1 MSGENSKKSGEI
13 GEKLASALLE
23 KIGWQHQIHNISIS
37 CNNSSHINASGSQKK
52 SHGDDIVYIYDNP
65 FHDETTVVAHV
76 SVKHNWDGYS
86 NLESDIRRKF
96 NKDIKEL
103 EQIIQC
109 AQYNSEIDSLI
120 ESYKAKVNVRHIGV
134 LVWLHNDKDNID
146 RNILSVIA
154 RSKPSLDG
162 DTPYYVI
169 DSGRAS
175 FLLKV
180 INNLSSKSNGNYQ
193 FYYPK
198 IGTSI
203 LVDSDRKGKFL
214 PIELISSD
222 IITAVVDVDGKN
234 KFYLY
239 SREGFNEL
247 TCKNMMAYA
256 LNFSAGLINDICIGF
271 PDYNPTQDNNIVNKA
286 NLSFKE
292 RSENIQVF
300 SYNESILNLFQ
311 E

>member
-52 SHGDDIVYIYDNP
+52 SHGDDIVYIYNNP
-65 FHDETTVVAHV
+65 FHDETTVVVHI
-76 SVKHNWDGYS
+76 SVKNKRKGYPKTATAIS
-86 NLESDIRRKF
+86 KEFKEHIEEL
-96 NKDIKEL
+96 KEL
-103 EQIIQC
+103 IQC
-109 AQYNSEIDSLI
+109 AKYNPEINSFLNAFG
-120 ESYKAKVNVRHIGV
+120 AKVNVKHIGV
-134 LVWLHNDKDNID
+134 LVWLHNDIDSLD
-146 RNILSVIA
+146 RNILPTIA
-154 RSKPSLDG
+154 KSRLNLDG

-180 INNLSSKSNGNYQ
+180 INDLSNKSNGNYQ

-203 LVDSDRKGKFL
+203 LVDLDRKGKFL

-222 IITAVVDVDGKN
+222 IITAIVDIDGKN

-239 SREGFNEL
+239 SREEFNEL
-247 TCKNMMAYA
+247 TCKNMIAYA
-256 LNFSAGLINDICIGF
+256 LNFSAGLVNEIYIGF
-271 PDYNPTQDNNIVNKA
+271 PDYNPTQDGNIVTQV
-286 NLSFKE
+286 NLSFSG
-292 RSENIQVF
+292 RSERIQVF

-311 E
+311 G